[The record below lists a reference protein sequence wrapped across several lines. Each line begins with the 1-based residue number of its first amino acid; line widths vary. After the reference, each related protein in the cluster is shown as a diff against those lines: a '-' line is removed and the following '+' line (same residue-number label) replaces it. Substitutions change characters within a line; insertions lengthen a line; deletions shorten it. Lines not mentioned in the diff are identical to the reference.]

1 MISQEQ
7 KNNNEIRFMELLTKL
22 NIDLTPISKFLDQ
35 VGYFHA
41 PLSAQYAGAYPG
53 GLCEH
58 ALRVAHELGVLC
70 NAYYP
75 GRYTEEDVIKV
86 AFFKDVYKATMYEAY
101 MKNVKNEETGE
112 EDVIYIEKLNND
124 NTVNGILLQLPVP
137 EHIDGQKMI
146 DLIKPEKD
154 VDGLT
159 KINLGKLMSKDPTGL
174 QGCTPS
180 GIVKLLKAYNI
191 DIKGKDVAIVNRS
204 LLVGKPLSMLFLNEN
219 ATVTMCHSKTKDI
232 NDKLRNAD
240 IVVVA
245 VGIKHWLKADM
256 VKEGSIVIDVGINRD
271 VNSKKLCGDVD
282 FEEVSKKASYITP
295 VPGGVGPMTIAML
308 LRNTY
313 IATMFQNK

>member
-1 MISQEQ
+1 MEILNGTQVAYETKESIKKDIEINLTSKGLPVPKLAVIIVGNNPASQVYVAGKIKACE
-7 KNNNEIRFMELLTKL
+7 
-22 NIDLTPISKFLDQ
+22 Q
-35 VGYFHA
+35 VGISSEVYRLA
-41 PLSAQYAGAYPG
+41 ENAK
-53 GLCEH
+53 EE
-58 ALRVAHELGVLC
+58 ELIQV
-70 NAYYP
+70 
-75 GRYTEEDVIKV
+75 
-86 AFFKDVYKATMYEAY
+86 
-101 MKNVKNEETGE
+101 
-112 EDVIYIEKLNND
+112 IEKLNND

-180 GIVKLLKAYNI
+180 GIIKLLKAYNI

-271 VNSKKLCGDVD
+271 ANSKKLCGDVD

>member
-1 MISQEQ
+1 MEILNGTQVAFETKESIKKDIEINLTSKGLPVPKLAVIIVGNNPASQVYVAGKVKACEQ
-7 KNNNEIRFMELLTKL
+7 VGIASEVYRLAENAKEEELAEVIKKL
-22 NIDLTPISKFLDQ
+22 NDDRS
-35 VGYFHA
+35 
-41 PLSAQYAGAYPG
+41 
-53 GLCEH
+53 
-58 ALRVAHELGVLC
+58 
-70 NAYYP
+70 
-75 GRYTEEDVIKV
+75 
-86 AFFKDVYKATMYEAY
+86 
-101 MKNVKNEETGE
+101 
-112 EDVIYIEKLNND
+112 
-124 NTVNGILLQLPVP
+124 VNGILLQLPVP

-180 GIVKLLKAYNI
+180 GVIKLLKAYDIN
-191 DIKGKDVAIVNRS
+191 IKGKDVAIVNRS
-204 LLVGKPLSMLFLNEN
+204 LLVGKPLSMLFSNED

-232 NDKLRNAD
+232 NEKLRSAD

-271 VNSKKLCGDVD
+271 TNSKKLCGDVD

-313 IATMFQNK
+313 IATMFQNKQ